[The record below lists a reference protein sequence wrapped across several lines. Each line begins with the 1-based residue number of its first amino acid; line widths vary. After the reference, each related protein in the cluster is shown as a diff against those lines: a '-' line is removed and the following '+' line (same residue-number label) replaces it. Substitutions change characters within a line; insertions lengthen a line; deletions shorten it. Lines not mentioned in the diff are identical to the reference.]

1 MRIMRCCVLSAVC
14 GMAAW
19 AVDITPNDA
28 RIAYDGVLFP
38 VYTNGQM
45 VCSRF
50 DAGTLASREKQFNN
64 KNAQT
69 STGAVI
75 RFTARATAI
84 EALFTLLPGENR
96 TSRFVVLRDGIAVS
110 NIPAGTAVNTP
121 IRIQIPV
128 GAEASVYEIAL
139 PNWSNPAFGGLTIEG
154 TLLENKT
161 LERKTYIAI
170 GDSIS
175 HGTGQYAT
183 PATYPFQIAKRFGWE
198 LFNLAVG
205 GGQISPAVG
214 AMLAG
219 KRVDYV
225 SILIGYNDWNGTN
238 SIAQYESDYHKLI
251 GHLRRANSNAAI
263 FCITPTFTT
272 STESRNKAKGDVS
285 IDDYRETVRR
295 VVTACRDAGDANIHL
310 IEGSQHTAAED
321 LSDAVHLNEAG
332 ARRFAEKLGE
342 AFAGKVEQ

>member
-1 MRIMRCCVLSAVC
+1 MFRCFLIAVF
-14 GMAAW
+14 GMSVW
-19 AVDITPNDA
+19 AVDIPPSDA

-38 VYTNGQM
+38 AYSNGM
-45 VCSRF
+45 VFKRF
-50 DAGTLASREKQFNN
+50 DAGTLSNREKQFNN

-69 STGAVI
+69 TTGVVI
-75 RFTARATAI
+75 RFTARAAAI

-96 TSRFVVLRDGIAVS
+96 TSRFVVFRDGIEATNV
-110 NIPAGTAVNTP
+110 PAGTAVNTP
-121 IRIQIPV
+121 IRIHIPV

-139 PNWSNPAFGGLTIEG
+139 PNWSNPLFGGLTIDG
-154 TLLENKT
+154 ILLENKP
-161 LERKTYIAI
+161 LERKAYIAI

-175 HGTGQYAT
+175 HGTGQYST

-219 KRVDYV
+219 KRVDYA

-238 SIAQYESDYHKLI
+238 TLAQYESDHHKLI
-251 GHLRRANSNAAI
+251 GYLRKANPNAVI

-272 STESRNKAKGDVS
+272 TTNSRNKAKSDVS
-285 IDDYRETVRR
+285 IEDYRESVRR
-295 VVTACRDAGDANIHL
+295 VVRSYLDAGVAGVHL
-310 IEGSQHTAAED
+310 VEGVNLTAAED

-332 ARRFAEKLGE
+332 ARRFADKLG
-342 AFAGKVEQ
+342 AVIAGKVEP